1 VDCGPTT
8 VHTESSP
15 SPPPSTN
22 VSTTGCHTGAT
33 GGNSRNAATATRQI
47 AAPISAVLRNPTR
60 RNSRADCEVASGQP
74 KLIVAST
81 APAATAPRPSTSWP

>member
-22 VSTTGCHTGAT
+22 VSMTGCHTGAT

-60 RNSRADCEVASGQP
+60 KNSRADCEVASGQP